1 MSVKIKL
8 AAIGVVA
15 LTVMGSMTFAS
26 SASAAELSSADEA
39 HFRDV
44 WSRYGVNETVQDA
57 LLDKFEATGEW
68 DSLTGAMP
76 VRIDEV
82 ESEGRLETVSTFSDG
97 SISVAGQ
104 QTAATDA
111 PGAAGI
117 DASID
122 QCKTIKS
129 SQYDYTRECRV
140 WTNVVVATFAYNV
153 TYYQV
158 QGGNS
163 KIIGRSG
170 LTSSCNGG
178 TCSNQKVVTLRAT
191 QSGSNAAQVQGSLT
205 FNAYQGVASRDFWL
219 LFSAKGSSTSA
230 SNN

>member
-1 MSVKIKL
+1 MSIKAKL
-8 AAIGVVA
+8 AAVGVIA
-15 LTVMGSMTFAS
+15 LASVGTLTFAS
-26 SASAAELSSADEA
+26 PASAATLSSTDEA
-39 HFRDV
+39 HFREV
-44 WSRYGVNETVQDA
+44 WSQYGVDGDIQDD
-57 LLDKFEATGEW
+57 LIDKFEATGEW
-68 DSLTGAMP
+68 DSLKGAPP
-76 VRIDEV
+76 VSTREV
-82 ESEGRLETVSTFSDG
+82 KSAGKVETVSTFADG

-104 QTAATDA
+104 QTSVATA
-111 PGAAGI
+111 PGGVHI
-117 DASID
+117 TASID

-163 KIIGRSG
+163 KIIGKSG

-178 TCSNQKVVTLRAT
+178 TCTNQKVVTLRAT

-205 FNAYQGVASRDFWL
+205 FNAYAGVASRDFWL